1 MELVRLQL
9 ADPNWSEA
17 WGPYWRSLPP
27 EGALGGKEA
36 FDLSIVDE
44 LQDDTMACPIRMASG
59 SCRLC
64 WPRVRAVM
72 GIVCPRTCAAKHCMF
87 HGTACWSRVQD

>member
-9 ADPNWSEA
+9 ADPGWHEA

-36 FDLSIVDE
+36 FDLSVVDE
-44 LQDDTMACPIRMASG
+44 LQDDTMACP
-59 SCRLC
+59 
-64 WPRVRAVM
+64 
-72 GIVCPRTCAAKHCMF
+72 RTRPGVPPDYVGPM
-87 HGTACWSRVQD
+87 